1 MDNLFISILIPTF
14 NRSNKIIRLLNS
26 LEKQTYK
33 DFEIIIFNDQ
43 STDDTMDVLNNFKA
57 NSNMRIKIID
67 SKEKRYK
74 HGAMNVLFDE
84 CTTKYAF
91 LIDDDDELVE
101 KAIEEALN
109 EFLTIPNNE
118 SYCAVVGRCLSS
130 VDNKMIGKPY
140 PNDINVRG
148 WSKSRKIA
156 NKIKGE
162 KFSLLNMEI
171 YKKYKMPEPKGITFV
186 SEYLLW
192 NKALNNY
199 QEFYTNNI
207 WRIYHINEG
216 ECLSNQS
223 LNYQYFKN
231 RFFEC
236 TYFLNNFK
244 NMYSNYK
251 NLKFKTL
258 IKLALIYL
266 KINKLDKKLY
276 KLNSFFNKIILFILW
291 PIIVLGLIK
300 YRK

>member
-1 MDNLFISILIPTF
+1 MNNLFISILIPTF

-43 STDDTMDVLNNFKA
+43 STDDTMEVLNNFKA
-57 NSNMRIKIID
+57 NSNMQIKIID

-74 HGAMNVLFDE
+74 HGAINVLFSE

-91 LIDDDDELVE
+91 LIDDDDELLE

-109 EFLTIPNNE
+109 EFLTLPNNE

-130 VDNKMIGKPY
+130 IDNKMIGEPY
-140 PNDINVRG
+140 PKDINIRG
-148 WSKSRKIA
+148 WSKSTKIA

-162 KFSLLNMEI
+162 KFSILNMVI

-186 SEYLLW
+186 NEYLFW

-199 QEFYTNNI
+199 QEYYTNNV

-216 ECLSNQS
+216 ECLSNQTF
-223 LNYQYFKN
+223 NYQYFKN
-231 RFFEC
+231 KHFEC
-236 TYFLNNFK
+236 IYFLNNFK
-244 NMYSNYK
+244 NMYSRFK

-266 KINKLDKKLY
+266 KINKHDKKIY

-291 PIIVLGLIK
+291 PIMILGLIK

>member
-91 LIDDDDELVE
+91 LIDDDDELLE

-130 VDNKMIGKPY
+130 VDNKIIGKPY

-148 WSKSRKIA
+148 LSKSRKIA

-216 ECLSNQS
+216 ECLSNQTF
-223 LNYQYFKN
+223 NYQYFKN

-244 NMYSNYK
+244 NMY
-251 NLKFKTL
+251 
-258 IKLALIYL
+258 
-266 KINKLDKKLY
+266 
-276 KLNSFFNKIILFILW
+276 
-291 PIIVLGLIK
+291 
-300 YRK
+300 